1 MMSFLF
7 GVLLLA
13 VCVLLIRIAK
23 PRSGR
28 PRPAFM
34 EWAGA
39 EATVAM
45 TCTTSL
51 VLGFGFAVQGVME
64 LFV

>member
-13 VCVLLIRIAK
+13 VSVLLIRVAK
-23 PRSGR
+23 PREGR

-34 EWAGA
+34 KWSGS

-51 VLGFGFAVQGVME
+51 VLGFGFAAQGLVE
-64 LFV
+64 LFT

>member
-13 VCVLLIRIAK
+13 VSVLLIRVAK
-23 PRSGR
+23 PRDGR
-28 PRPAFM
+28 PQPGFM
-34 EWAGA
+34 RWSGS

-45 TCTTSL
+45 ICTTSL
-51 VLGFGFAVQGVME
+51 VLGFGFAAQGVIE
-64 LFV
+64 LFT